1 MISKLAALFCDFH
14 VQRMIL
20 RNLWSIWWL
29 VVKFTKSLQ
38 NYSLRNFENC
48 WYINCMCHLC
58 QCTIHIKCLYH
69 ANFSLTIWL
78 LVFILILLHYK
89 INAFRNQQIVGVANS
104 FLSLS
109 TRNQLPCIHSESCF
123 FSFQNSIK
131 LKVPIKKLTSAGG
144 STCKH
149 ILTLE
154 CAYYTRPTDHW
165 RKCGYW
171 AANYWIGNRCLL

>member
-58 QCTIHIKCLYH
+58 QCTIHIKYLYH

-89 INAFRNQQIVGVANS
+89 INAFRNQRIVGVANS

-123 FSFQNSIK
+123 FFFPNSIK

-149 ILTLE
+149 I
-154 CAYYTRPTDHW
+154 YIDTRACVLH
-165 RKCGYW
+165 
-171 AANYWIGNRCLL
+171 